1 MIWKKSNDTLIK
13 LISGPTLGGRSR
25 GELINININVR
36 TIALHENKYF
46 YQILKNDK
54 R

>member
-25 GELINININVR
+25 REVRNISINVR
-36 TIALHENKYF
+36 VEAQH
-46 YQILKNDK
+46 KNI
-54 R
+54 

>member
-36 TIALHENKYF
+36 TVALHENKYF